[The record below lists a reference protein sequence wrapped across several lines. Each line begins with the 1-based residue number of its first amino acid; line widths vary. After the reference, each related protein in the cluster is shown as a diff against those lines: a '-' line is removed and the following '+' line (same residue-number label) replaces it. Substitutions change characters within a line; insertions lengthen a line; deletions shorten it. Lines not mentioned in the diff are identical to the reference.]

1 MIKKRLFLLFFL
13 ISLFTAVLY
22 AQEETPPLTEP
33 ALEETA
39 AEEPAAEE
47 QPKKEINTPAN
58 NRIRM
63 EIKTSNLSELAAWC
77 RTLGLSEGGT
87 KEELAKRLMD
97 HFNLAEQKT
106 KENDNVKIITIESA
120 QATEYFT
127 IDVIDEDYARLKGD
141 VKLTLKDGNKE
152 HKISADEILFNRT
165 RNIITA
171 SGNVKYERIESGG
184 KTETFRGRSITV
196 NIDNWSS
203 IFIDGNSSMEDDGS
217 SYLFSGSVIYR
228 SDQDVTVL
236 SKATITSGED
246 DNEYWSIK
254 SSRLWLLPGSDFAIL
269 NAILKVGEIPVLY
282 IPFFY
287 FPGDD
292 VVFHPVV
299 GYRSREGGFVQTTTY
314 IIGQPKANSSEKSS
328 LTRIIGN
335 SDNNEKELQG
345 LFLRNTSRPKK
356 DTNSVSLKALFDY
369 YVNLGTYTGLELTV
383 PRTGILNQLD
393 LNLGLGFT
401 RTVSET
407 SFGFSPYAPNYDGT
421 FENNE
426 SNFFSNSVPF
436 RYRMKFSSGISLK
449 YGGLSW
455 NIPYY
460 SDPYVDRDFTGR
472 SENMDWMNMIQ
483 QGATALEGESLE
495 GELSPYTWQMSGNF
509 NPSLPILSPFISNIS
524 ISSIST
530 SVSFMTITDTNQTN
544 IYSPSRKFFAPDRYT
559 IYSVTGSISGTPVTV
574 GGKQSTP
581 NNKSDSNTSD
591 DSANDP
597 FNGIG
602 APISPWTTDDTT
614 QDKYTSTETL
624 VPPALSQTFT
634 MPSDGNLKFSVDYSI
649 APTTSSEMQFMSR
662 GWKEELLWKTYED
675 VDWNKRQSILTNLSG
690 NTNINFHIDHTSNLF
705 SNTVTFSG
713 NGTWREFS
721 YLNEEKYIDPND
733 PEGKVDEEAMEKKRR
748 EQYNLTNYAT
758 SYAYNGTLKPF
769 YEDPVFAQTNLQY
782 SFRGTLVKSKKPL
795 PDGTGPELTPQW
807 GEWVKEDLSKDI
819 LGLNSHRVTTNL
831 AASIMGKEQI
841 ISASAELP
849 PLDGLINANATFR
862 VWITETILKYSME
875 KKETDDEWQIKPFY
889 FTENLRF
896 GTVGSFSHNMTYTPH
911 NDTTTPEEENKI
923 TYLNSSLSLWNS
935 FTTSYTMTWI
945 QKSVF
950 KPDNPDS
957 PHEGGKW
964 EKEGDKELLPKDLR
978 FSYSRSFPSSK
989 YFNNRFNLS
998 YNINTSLNFDL
1009 QEYTSSNF
1017 IFTAGVTMGITKFME
1032 LTISASSQNAVIF
1045 RYFKG
1050 VQGMEELTAMYTEG
1064 EQNNLF
1070 IDLFDSFN
1078 FFDEEKRKRSGFKM
1092 QRFNLTL
1099 NHLLGDW
1106 TATFEISMYPWQ
1118 REAKPGENPTIDI
1131 VSDITFLLQWK
1142 PIMEIKSD
1150 INYDGKKDKWTKK

>member
-13 ISLFTAVLY
+13 VSLFISTLY
-22 AQEETPPLTEP
+22 AQEEQQPSAEP
-33 ALEETA
+33 ALEETPPLEEPL
-39 AEEPAAEE
+39 AEEP
-47 QPKKEINTPAN
+47 KKEKTDSPAE
-58 NRIRM
+58 RRAGM
-63 EIKTSNLSELAAWC
+63 EIKTSTLSELAVWC
-77 RTLGLSEGGT
+77 RALGLSESGT
-87 KEELAKRLMD
+87 KEDLEKRLRE
-97 HFNLAEQKT
+97 HFNLSEPKAIDFGK
-106 KENDNVKIITIESA
+106 VKIITIESA

-141 VKLTLKDGNKE
+141 VKISLKDGDKL

-171 SGNVKYERIESGG
+171 SGSVRYERIEAN

-203 IFIDGNSSMEDDGS
+203 IFIDGNSAMEDDGS

-228 SDQDVTVL
+228 SDQDVTIL
-236 SKATITSGED
+236 RKATISSGED

-254 SSRLWLLPGSDFAIL
+254 SSKLWLLPGSDFAIF

-287 FPGDD
+287 FPGDE

-299 GYRSREGGFVQTTTY
+299 GYRTREGGFVQTTTY
-314 IIGQPKANSSEKSS
+314 LIGQPKASSSEKSS

-335 SDNNEKELQG
+335 SDNNQKELQG
-345 LFLRNTSRPKK
+345 LFLRNTSRPLKNP
-356 DTNSVSLKALFDY
+356 NSASLKALFDY
-369 YVNLGTYTGLELTV
+369 YVNLGTYTGLELTT

-393 LNLGLGFT
+393 LILGLGFT

-426 SNFFSNSVPF
+426 SNFFSKSVPF
-436 RYRMKFSSGISLK
+436 RYRIKFSSGISTN

-472 SENMDWMNMIQ
+472 SESMDWMNMIQ
-483 QGATALEGESLE
+483 QGAAAMEEESLE
-495 GELSPYTWQMSGNF
+495 GELSPYTWQMSGNL
-509 NPSLPILSPFISNIS
+509 NPSFPILSPFISSIS

-530 SVSFMTITDTNQTN
+530 SVSFMTITDTTQTN
-544 IYSPSRKFFAPDRYT
+544 IYSPNRKFFAPDKYT
-559 IYSVTGSISGTPVTV
+559 IYSVSGSISGTPVTV
-574 GGKQSTP
+574 GGTKPTSA
-581 NNKSDSNTSD
+581 NKKPDSNKSD

-597 FNGIG
+597 LNGIG
-602 APISPWTTDDTT
+602 TPISPWAADDAN
-614 QDKYTSTETL
+614 QDKSTSTEDL
-624 VPPALSQTFT
+624 VPPVLSQTFSL
-634 MPSDGNLKFSVDYSI
+634 PSDGNLKFSVDYSI
-649 APTTSSEMQFMSR
+649 APTASSEMQFMST
-662 GWKEELLWKTYED
+662 GWNNKLLWETYED
-675 VDWNKRQSILTNLSG
+675 VDWSKHQSTLTSFGG
-690 NTNINFHIDHTSNLF
+690 NTNFNFRLDHTSGLYT
-705 SNTVTFSG
+705 NTVTFSG

-721 YLNEEKYIDPND
+721 YLNEEKYTDPNK
-733 PEGKVDEEAMEKKRR
+733 GIVDEEAMEKKRR
-748 EQYNLTNYAT
+748 EQYSQTNYTT
-758 SYAYNGTLKPF
+758 SYSYNGTIKPF
-769 YEDPVFAQTNLQY
+769 YADPVFAQTNLQY
-782 SFRGTLVKSKKPL
+782 SFRGTLVKSKKFTEG
-795 PDGTGPELTPQW
+795 DGPELTPQW

-831 AASIMGKEQI
+831 AANIMEKDQS

-875 KKETDDEWQIKPFY
+875 KKETDTDWQIKPFY
-889 FTENLRF
+889 FTENLKF
-896 GTVGSFSHNMTYTPH
+896 GTVGSFSHNMTYTPR
-911 NDTTTPEEENKI
+911 NDTTNPEEENKI
-923 TYLNSSLSLWNS
+923 TYLNSSLSLWSS
-935 FTTSYTMTWI
+935 FNASYTMTWI

-950 KPDNPDS
+950 KPDNPDI

-964 EKEGDKELLPKDLR
+964 NKEGDKELRPKDLR
-978 FSYSRSFPSSK
+978 LSYSRTFPSSK
-989 YFNNRFNLS
+989 YFNNRFSLS
-998 YNINTSLNFDL
+998 YNVSTSLNFDL

-1017 IFTAGVTMGITKFME
+1017 QFTAGVTMGITKFME
-1032 LTISASSQNAVIF
+1032 LKISATSQNAVIF

-1050 VQGMEELTAMYTEG
+1050 VQGMEELTAMYKEG
-1064 EQNNLF
+1064 EQNNVF
-1070 IDLFDSFN
+1070 TDLVDSFN
-1078 FFDEEKRKRSGFKM
+1078 FFNEKKRKESGFKM
-1092 QRFNLTL
+1092 RTFNLAL
-1099 NHLLGDW
+1099 DHLLGDW
-1106 TATFEISMYPWQ
+1106 TATFKIDMYPYQ
-1118 REAKPGENPTIDI
+1118 RPAKTGEIPTINI
-1131 VSDITFLLQWK
+1131 VSDISFFLQWK

-1150 INYDGKKDKWTKK
+1150 ISYDGKNDKWTRK